1 MAPLLG
7 IAAGTLAAFVVNT
20 AASIAISYGVSL
32 LAKKLAG
39 TPKIEEAPGG
49 AILEV
54 RYGEDAP
61 EVVALG
67 KVCTAGVLRY
77 DNTFDTSNK
86 KWQRV
91 YELSSF
97 YSTSLERLAING
109 EWIELTDNGSS
120 KGLEVT
126 SGDYE
131 GRVWVK
137 FLDGTQTAVDSYLE
151 SNANPGSRWTN
162 NHIGLGLTYAIV
174 TLEYD
179 AEELSSPLDFLFEF
193 KGAPLYDWRLDSTVG
208 GSGSHRWNDVTTW
221 EYSNNPILMDYAY
234 RRGGFNY
241 AGDIFCGMSMSA
253 SELPLDKYTAAANI
267 CDETFEGETRYRC
280 HIILEATRSHR
291 ENLEALLQS
300 CAGMNVDGI
309 NTSYPIINA
318 SQTPVATLSRADL
331 VDGEDYTF
339 DRDGSFGDTINS
351 VNGTYSEPN
360 FTYEATGYDE
370 VTLASL
376 VTLDRRTLDAELSF
390 PMVTSKRQAKQL
402 ARIYLSETRY
412 AAVKNCVVHPKWQKL
427 DVGDWITWEA
437 DEDGVDRDY
446 QILSMS
452 VADLDGDLPRAVTL
466 QLQERNADIYTS
478 VGTVAAPTRPA
489 TPAAPV
495 YLNEV
500 ASFAVIPY
508 TVENVGATAVYP
520 ALRASWDALT
530 DPTVEGVLVEWR
542 PRDQASPPVFSL
554 TVPLDQT
561 VAILQEGIVA
571 NTVYEVRTRLLANP
585 YRATV
590 ASAWTE
596 VTSGALT
603 IDISAELAALE
614 ADIQATI
621 DALEASLDADIA
633 ANTAAITTEA
643 TTRASAD
650 TSQAALITAA
660 QARADDATATGLFKL
675 EATTAPVGV
684 TARFGVYL
692 RASVAGAYEAEAAEY
707 LEIKDGTTRKVILAD
722 QTVFADS
729 GGTIY
734 AMFEAGGA
742 WFNNARIRNL
752 TAANIQAGS
761 ITATEIAAGTITADE
776 IAAGTITADEIIAAG
791 ITTLHTQ
798 DWDGTANTGSTSFAT
813 VGNTLT
819 IDVPSGALV
828 FLFASITGGGAST
841 DAWEGRLRR
850 DSTTISPSRF
860 MPPIVVGGTYRLNN
874 TMLATVDAPSAG
886 NHDYTLQHRSD
897 GGGSVTTRSVYL
909 YALVIRR

>member
-7 IAAGTLAAFVVNT
+7 IAAGTVAAFIVNT

-39 TPKIEEAPGG
+39 EPRVQETQGG
-49 AILEV
+49 AQLEV
-54 RYGEDAP
+54 RYGDDTP
-61 EVVALG
+61 EIVALG
-67 KVCTAGVLRY
+67 RVCTAGVLRY
-77 DNTFDTSNK
+77 DNVFDTANE

-97 YSTSLERLAING
+97 YSTSLERVAING
-109 EWIELTDNGSS
+109 DWVEITDNGSS
-120 KGLEVT
+120 KGFEVT
-126 SGDYE
+126 SGDYA

-137 FLDGTQTAVDSYLE
+137 FLDGTQTAVDNYLE
-151 SNANPGSRWTN
+151 NEANPSSRWTAD
-162 NHIGLGLTYAIV
+162 HIGLGLTYVIV

-179 AEELSSPLDFLFEF
+179 AENLSSPLDFRFEI
-193 KGAPLYDWRLDSTVG
+193 KGAPLYDWRLDDTAG
-208 GSGSHRWNDVTTW
+208 GSGAHRWDDVSTW
-221 EYSNNPILMDYAY
+221 EWSKNPILMDYAY
-234 RRGGFNY
+234 RRGGFAY

-253 SELPLDKYTAAANI
+253 AELPLAQYTAAANI
-267 CDETFEGETRYRC
+267 CDETVEGEPRYEC

-291 ENLEALLQS
+291 ENLEDILQS
-300 CAGMNVDGI
+300 CAGMNADGI
-309 NTSYPIINA
+309 NVSYPIINA

-331 VDGEDYTF
+331 VDGEDYEF
-339 DRDGSFGDTINS
+339 DRDGSFGDVVNS
-351 VNGTYSEPN
+351 VNGTYSEPKH
-360 FTYEATGYDE
+360 TYESTSYAE
-370 VTLASL
+370 QTLAAL

-390 PMVTSKRQAKQL
+390 PMVTSKRQAQQL
-402 ARIYLSETRY
+402 ARIYLAETRY
-412 AAVKNCVVHPKWQKL
+412 AATKSCVVHPKWQKL
-427 DVGDWITWEA
+427 DVGDWITWQA

-446 QILSMS
+446 QILAIS
-452 VADLDGDLPRAVTL
+452 VADLDARVPRAVSL
-466 QLQERNADIYTS
+466 QLQERDADIYTS
-478 VGTVAAPTRPA
+478 TGASVAPDRPA

-500 ASFAVIPY
+500 ENFAVIPY
-508 TVENVGATAVYP
+508 TVESVGSTTVYP
-520 ALRASWDALT
+520 ALRASWDAIA
-530 DPTVEGVLVEWR
+530 DATVDSVLVEWR
-542 PRDQASPPVFSL
+542 PRDQASPPIFSQI
-554 TVPLDQT
+554 VPAEQL
-561 VAILQEGIVA
+561 VVILQEGIVA
-571 NTVYEVRTRLLANP
+571 STVYEVRTQLLPLPA
-585 YRATV
+585 RATV
-590 ASAWTE
+590 ASAWVE

-660 QARADDATATGLFKL
+660 QARADDATAAGLFKL
-675 EATTAPVGV
+675 EATTAPSGV

-742 WFNNARIRNL
+742 WLNNARIRNL
-752 TAANIQAGS
+752 TAANIAAGS
-761 ITATEIAAGTITADE
+761 ITAAEIAAGTITA
-776 IAAGTITADEIIAAG
+776 ANLVAGTITANEIIAAG

-798 DWDGTANTGSTSFAT
+798 DWDGTANTSSTSYT
-813 VGNTLT
+813 DVGNSLT
-819 IDVPSGALV
+819 INVPAGALV
-828 FLFASITGGGAST
+828 FLFCSITGGASST
-841 DAWEGRLRR
+841 DAWQGRLQR
-850 DSTTISPSRF
+850 DGNTISPARF

-886 NHDYTLQHRSD
+886 NRTYTLQHRSD